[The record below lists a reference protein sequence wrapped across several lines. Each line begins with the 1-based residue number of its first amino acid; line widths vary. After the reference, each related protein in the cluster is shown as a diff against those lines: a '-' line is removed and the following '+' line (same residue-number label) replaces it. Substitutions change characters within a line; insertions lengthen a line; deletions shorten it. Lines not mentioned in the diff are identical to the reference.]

1 MMNEAEM
8 TRASSFHS
16 EREADE
22 LELQWAA
29 IERLPMMKRVR
40 MSLLDN
46 LQDNV
51 DQGKTNKKVMKDVTK
66 LSAAEKH
73 VFIDK
78 LISDVQQDNARLL
91 LKMKQRMD
99 RVGLTLPAVEVR
111 FRNVNV
117 EAKYEVVHGKPLP
130 TLWNTFKS
138 IFSVVRLS
146 WCKSQVAQVHIIKG
160 ASGTI
165 RPSRMTL
172 LLGPPGCGKTTL
184 LKALAG
190 KLDKSLKVEGE
201 VTYNGTRVENL
212 RPEEHAAYISQY
224 NFHVPEMTVRETID
238 FSARCQG
245 VESRKGPSAELLV
258 EVSRREKQAGYIP
271 EADVDAYMKAI
282 SINGLEKTLQT
293 DYILKILG
301 LETCADTFVGSA
313 MRRGIS
319 GGQKRRLATGE
330 MIVSTRRV
338 LFMDEISNG
347 LDSST
352 TFQIVTCL
360 QQLVHITDATALIS
374 LLQPAP
380 ETFDLFDDIILLAE
394 GKIVY
399 HGARA
404 DVLKF
409 FENFGFRCPERKGV
423 SDYLQEVTS
432 RKDQEQYW
440 FKTERPYRYVTVDEF
455 SKKPEMPHD
464 ELPSTAENF
473 KCGRNLP
480 QKDKNNKYSM
490 TKWQLFKACMDRE
503 VLLTRR
509 NISTNVIKS
518 TQLLIIAFIV
528 MTTYIRTM
536 MDIDSK
542 HANYFKGCLFFGIMR
557 IATTGIVEM
566 YMTLSRLTVFYKER
580 DFSFYPAWAYAIPAS
595 LIKIPLSLLDSFLWT
610 APTYYVVGFSPGI
623 DRFFCQFLLFFA
635 LHQAGSSMF
644 RMIASIF
651 QSEAISTFCTSSS
664 ILIMMFFGGF
674 IIPKH
679 SIPLWLRWGFW
690 LSPVSYAEIGLSL
703 NEFRAP
709 RWGKVTS
716 GNLTIGEEALS
727 NNGLN
732 FKSYYYWISV
742 GALLGFTLVFN
753 AGFVLALTY
762 LKSPGTARAIISH
775 NKLRKLQQDQD
786 CKDEAKRDNKI
797 HMSPQLHSIEDA
809 VIPEIQ
815 EPKKKGLPFKPLTLT
830 FENVQYFVDT
840 PLEMRKKGFKDKRIQ
855 LIHDMTGV
863 FRPGILTAL
872 MGVTGAGKTTLLD
885 VLSGRK
891 DSGHTEGDIRIGGSP
906 RVQHT
911 FARVSGYCEQS
922 DIHSPHITVEES
934 VAFSAFLRLP
944 SQIDAKTR
952 TEFVRDVLERVELD
966 GIRNHLVGIPGRSG
980 LSNEQRK
987 RLTIAVE
994 LVSNPSIIFMD
1005 EPTSGLDARA
1015 AAIVM
1020 RTVKNVVDTGRTV
1033 VCTIHQPSIDIFEA
1047 FDELILM
1054 KKGGKIIYSGPLGQ
1068 HSSNLIEYFKSIPG
1082 ILQIKENYNPATWML
1097 EITTESVERQLGI
1110 DFGQVYKESKQ
1121 FRDNI
1126 ELVKELRTA
1135 PGQMRELHFSSRF
1148 ARNMWEQYKAC
1159 LWKQHLSYW
1168 RNPDYNV
1175 KRLGFM
1181 TLASVAMGAL
1191 MWQKGKQIHDKQD
1204 LSNILS
1210 SIFISLQLLG
1220 VTNCSAIIPV
1230 VVTERTVLYRE
1241 MFSGMYS
1248 SWAYSLAQ
1256 ATIEFPYVFAQ
1267 ALTYLIIS
1275 YPAVGFYWSFKKIMW
1290 YFYSILCALLYYTYL
1305 GMLLVSISPDGT
1317 VASALAGTA
1326 YALLNLFSGFLIPR
1340 PAIPKWWIWLY
1351 WITPSSWMLYGAITS
1366 QYGDNKEEI
1375 TSFTKTE
1382 EVKSFL
1388 EDYYGYHYDFLGVV
1402 AVVVAIFPLLAAFL
1416 FAYFISKLNF
1426 QRR

>member
-1 MMNEAEM
+1 MVKKANEKWRMCVNFTDLNDACPKDYFPLPRIDTLIDATAGHEKLSFMYGFSEYNQIKVHKDDIPKISFITDFGVFCYLVMVFGLKNAGATYQRLVNKIFKGLIGKTMEVYVNDMLVKSLLSADHITHLREAFEVLRYHKMMLNLAKCAFRQTKMNEAEM
-8 TRASSFHS
+8 IQASSFHS

-29 IERLPMMKRVR
+29 FERLPTMKRVR
-40 MSLLDN
+40 MSLFDN
-46 LQDNV
+46 LQDND
-51 DQGKTNKKVMKDVTK
+51 DQGKTNKKVMKDVAK

-78 LISDVQQDNARLL
+78 LISNVQEDNARLL

-117 EAKYEVVHGKPLP
+117 EAKCEVVHGKPLP

-146 WCKSQVAQVHIIKG
+146 WCKSQVARVHIIKG
-160 ASGTI
+160 VSGTI

-190 KLDKSLKVEGE
+190 KLDKSLKVDGE

-212 RPEEHAAYISQY
+212 RPQEHAAYISQY

-245 VESRKGPSAELLV
+245 VESRKELLA

-301 LETCADTFVGSA
+301 LETCADTFVGSV

-380 ETFDLFDDIILLAE
+380 ETFDLFDDIVLIAE

-409 FENFGFRCPERKGV
+409 FESFGF
-423 SDYLQEVTS
+423 
-432 RKDQEQYW
+432 
-440 FKTERPYRYVTVDEF
+440 RYVTVDEF
-455 SKKPEMPHD
+455 SKKPEMSHLDGKIWLHD
-464 ELPSTAENF
+464 ELPSTAEES
-473 KCGRNLP
+473 KRDKNLP

-518 TQLLIIAFIV
+518 TQ
-528 MTTYIRTM
+528 
-536 MDIDSK
+536 
-542 HANYFKGCLFFGIMR
+542 
-557 IATTGIVEM
+557 
-566 YMTLSRLTVFYKER
+566 
-580 DFSFYPAWAYAIPAS
+580 
-595 LIKIPLSLLDSFLWT
+595 
-610 APTYYVVGFSPGI
+610 
-623 DRFFCQFLLFFA
+623 
-635 LHQAGSSMF
+635 
-644 RMIASIF
+644 
-651 QSEAISTFCTSSS
+651 
-664 ILIMMFFGGF
+664 
-674 IIPKH
+674 
-679 SIPLWLRWGFW
+679 
-690 LSPVSYAEIGLSL
+690 
-703 NEFRAP
+703 
-709 RWGKVTS
+709 VTS

-742 GALLGFTLVFN
+742 GVLFGFTLVYN

-762 LKSPGTARAIISH
+762 LKSPGTARAIISYD
-775 NKLRKLQQDQD
+775 KLRELQQDQD
-786 CKDEAKRDNKI
+786 CKDEGKRDNRI
-797 HMSPQLHSIEDA
+797 HMSPQLHSMEYN
-809 VIPEIQ
+809 VVPEIQ
-815 EPKKKGLPFKPLTLT
+815 EPKKTVLPFEPLTLT

-855 LIHDMTGV
+855 LIHNMTGV

-944 SQIDAKTR
+944 SQIDAKAR
-952 TEFVRDVLERVELD
+952 TEFIRDVLERVELD
-966 GIRNHLVGIPGRSG
+966 GIRNHLVGTPGRSG

-1020 RTVKNVVDTGRTV
+1020 RTVKNVADTGRTV
-1033 VCTIHQPSIDIFEA
+1033 
-1047 FDELILM
+1047 LILM
-1054 KKGGKIIYSGPLGQ
+1054 KKGGEIIYSGPLGQ
-1068 HSSNLIEYFKSIPG
+1068 HSSNLIDYFKSIPG
-1082 ILQIKENYNPATWML
+1082 IPQIKENYNPATWML

-1110 DFGQVYKESKQ
+1110 DFGQVYEESKQ

-1126 ELVKELRTA
+1126 ELVKELRTE
-1135 PGQMRELHFSSRF
+1135 PGQTRELHFATRF
-1148 ARNMWEQYKAC
+1148 ARNIWEQYKAC
-1159 LWKQHLSYW
+1159 LWKQNLSYW
-1168 RNPDYNV
+1168 RNPDYNI

-1191 MWQKGKQIHDKQD
+1191 MWQKGNQIYQ
-1204 LSNILS
+1204 
-1210 SIFISLQLLG
+1210 
-1220 VTNCSAIIPV
+1220 
-1230 VVTERTVLYRE
+1230 
-1241 MFSGMYS
+1241 
-1248 SWAYSLAQ
+1248 
-1256 ATIEFPYVFAQ
+1256 
-1267 ALTYLIIS
+1267 
-1275 YPAVGFYWSFKKIMW
+1275 
-1290 YFYSILCALLYYTYL
+1290 

-1317 VASALAGTA
+1317 VASTLAGTT

-1382 EVKSFL
+1382 EIKSFL
-1388 EDYYGYHYDFLGVV
+1388 EDYYGYRNDFLGVV

-1426 QRR
+1426 QKR

>member
-1 MMNEAEM
+1 MMDEAEM
-8 TRASSFHS
+8 TRASSFGS

-29 IERLPMMKRVR
+29 IERLPTMKRVR
-40 MSLLDN
+40 MSLFDN
-46 LQDNV
+46 PQDNG
-51 DQGKTNKKVMKDVTK
+51 DEGKTNKKVVIDVAK

-73 VFIDK
+73 VFIGK
-78 LISDVQQDNARLL
+78 LISNVEEDNARLL

-117 EAKYEVVHGKPLP
+117 EAQCEVVHGKPLP
-130 TLWNTFKS
+130 TLWNTFKT

-146 WCKSQVAQVHIIKG
+146 CCKSQVAQVHIVKG
-160 ASGTI
+160 VGGAI

-212 RPEEHAAYISQY
+212 RPQEHAAYISQY

-245 VESRKGPSAELLV
+245 VESRKELLA

-301 LETCADTFVGSA
+301 LETCADTFVGSV

-338 LFMDEISNG
+338 LFMDEISN
-347 LDSST
+347 
-352 TFQIVTCL
+352 
-360 QQLVHITDATALIS
+360 
-374 LLQPAP
+374 
-380 ETFDLFDDIILLAE
+380 E

-409 FENFGFRCPERKGV
+409 FESFGFRCPERKGV

-440 FKTERPYRYVTVDEF
+440 FKSEIPYRYVTVDEF
-455 SKKPEMPHD
+455 SKKPEKSHLDGKIWLHDD
-464 ELPSTAENF
+464 ELPSTAEDF
-473 KCGRNLP
+473 QCDKNLP

-509 NISTNVIKS
+509 NLSANVIKS

-542 HANYFKGCLFFGIMR
+542 HANYYKGCLFFGIMR
-557 IATTGIVEM
+557 IVTTGIVEM
-566 YMTLSRLTVFYKER
+566 LMTLSRLTVFYKER

-595 LIKIPLSLLDSFLWT
+595 LIKVPFSLLDSFLWT

-635 LHQAGSSMF
+635 LHQASSSLF

-679 SIPLWLRWGFW
+679 SIPVWLRWGFW

-703 NEFRAP
+703 NEFHAP

-732 FKSYYYWISV
+732 FESYYYWISV
-742 GALLGFTLVFN
+742 GVLFGFTLVFN
-753 AGFVLALTY
+753 AGFILALTY
-762 LKSPGTARAIISH
+762 LKSHGTARAIISYD
-775 NKLRKLQQDQD
+775 KLRELQQDQD

-797 HMSPQLHSIEDA
+797 HMSPQLHSMEDT

-815 EPKKKGLPFKPLTLT
+815 EPKKMVLPFEPLTLT

-840 PLEMRKKGFKDKRIQ
+840 PLEMRKKGFKDKRLQ
-855 LIHDMTGV
+855 LIHDMTGL

-872 MGVTGAGKTTLLD
+872 M
-885 VLSGRK
+885 
-891 DSGHTEGDIRIGGSP
+891 
-906 RVQHT
+906 
-911 FARVSGYCEQS
+911 
-922 DIHSPHITVEES
+922 VEES
-934 VAFSAFLRLP
+934 VTFSAFLRLP

-952 TEFVRDVLERVELD
+952 TEFVKDVLERVELD
-966 GIRNHLVGIPGRSG
+966 GIRNQIVGVPGRSG

-1020 RTVKNVVDTGRTV
+1020 RTVKNVADTGRTV

-1054 KKGGKIIYSGPLGQ
+1054 KKGGEIIYSGPLGQ
-1068 HSSNLIEYFKSIPG
+1068 HSSNLIDYFKSIPG

-1097 EITTESVERQLGI
+1097 EITTESAERQLGI

-1135 PGQMRELHFSSRF
+1135 PGQMRELHFSTRF

-1159 LWKQHLSYW
+1159 LWKQNLSYW

-1175 KRLGFM
+1175 KRLCFM

-1191 MWQKGKQIHDKQD
+1191 MWQKGKQIRDKQD

-1210 SIFISLQLLG
+1210 SIFIALQILG
-1220 VTNCSAIIPV
+1220 VTNCSSIIPV
-1230 VVTERTVLYRE
+1230 VATERTVLYRE

-1256 ATIEFPYVFAQ
+1256 VTIEFPYIFAQ
-1267 ALTYLIIS
+1267 TLTFVIIT
-1275 YPAVGFYWSFKKIMW
+1275 YPA
-1290 YFYSILCALLYYTYL
+1290 
-1305 GMLLVSISPDGT
+1305 GMLMVSISPDGT
-1317 VASALAGTA
+1317 VASTLAGTT

-1351 WITPSSWMLYGAITS
+1351 WITPSSWMLYGALTS

-1375 TSFTKTE
+1375 TSFRKTE

-1402 AVVVAIFPLLAAFL
+1402 AVVVATFPLLAAFL

>member
-1 MMNEAEM
+1 MNEAEM
-8 TRASSFHS
+8 TRA
-16 EREADE
+16 DE
-22 LELQWAA
+22 VELQWAA
-29 IERLPMMKRVR
+29 IERLPTMKRVR
-40 MSLLDN
+40 MSLFDA
-46 LQDNV
+46 QEGD
-51 DQGKTNKKVMKDVTK
+51 DEGKTNEKVMVDVAK
-66 LSAAEKH
+66 LSAVEKH
-73 VFIDK
+73 VFIGK
-78 LISDVQQDNARLL
+78 LISNVQEDNARLL

-117 EAKYEVVHGKPLP
+117 EARCEVVHGKPLP
-130 TLWNTFKS
+130 TLWNSFKS
-138 IFSVVRLS
+138 IFPVVRLP
-146 WCKSQVAQVHIIKG
+146 WCKSQVAQIHIIKG
-160 ASGTI
+160 VSGNI

-172 LLGPPGCGKTTL
+172 LLGPPGCGKSTL

-201 VTYNGTRVENL
+201 VSYNGTRVENL
-212 RPEEHAAYISQY
+212 RPQEHAAYISQY

-245 VESRKGPSAELLV
+245 VESRKELLA
-258 EVSRREKQAGYIP
+258 EVSRREKQAGFIP
-271 EADVDAYMKAI
+271 EAEVDAYMKAI

-380 ETFDLFDDIILLAE
+380 ETFDLFDDILLLAE

-432 RKDQEQYW
+432 RKDQGQYW
-440 FKTERPYRYVTVDEF
+440 FKSEIPYRYVTVDEF
-455 SKKPEMPHD
+455 SEKSEMWHLD
-464 ELPSTAENF
+464 GKIWSDNELPRTAKDFQCDE
-473 KCGRNLP
+473 NLP

-509 NISTNVIKS
+509 NLSTNIIKS
-518 TQLLIIAFIV
+518 MQLLVIAFIV

-542 HANYFKGCLFFGIMR
+542 HANYYKGCMFFGIMR
-557 IATTGIVEM
+557 ITTTGIVEM
-566 YMTLSRLTVFYKER
+566 LMTISRLAVFYKER

-635 LHQAGSSMF
+635 LHQASSSLY

-651 QSEAISTFCTSSS
+651 QSEAISTFCTSLS
-664 ILIMMFFGGF
+664 ILLMMFFGGF
-674 IIPKH
+674 IIPKQ
-679 SIPLWLRWGFW
+679 SIPVWLRWGFW

-703 NEFRAP
+703 NEFQSP

-716 GNLTIGEEALS
+716 GNLTIGEQVLS
-727 NNGLN
+727 KSGLN

-742 GALLGFTLVFN
+742 GILFGFTLVFN
-753 AGFVLALTY
+753 IGFILALTY
-762 LKSPGTARAIISH
+762 LKSLGTARAIISYD
-775 NKLRKLQQDQD
+775 KFRELQQDQD

-797 HMSPQLHSIEDA
+797 HMSPQQHSMENTDTM
-809 VIPEIQ
+809 V
-815 EPKKKGLPFKPLTLT
+815 LPFEPLTLT

-840 PLEMRKKGFKDKRIQ
+840 PLEMRKKGFKDKRLQ

-872 MGVTGAGKTTLLD
+872 MGVTGAGKTTLMD

-906 RVQHT
+906 RVQQT

-922 DIHSPHITVEES
+922 DIHSPNITVEES
-934 VAFSAFLRLP
+934 VAFSAFLRL
-944 SQIDAKTR
+944 SSEIDAKTR
-952 TEFVRDVLERVELD
+952 AEFVRDVLERVELD
-966 GIRNHLVGIPGRSG
+966 GIRNHLVGVPGRSG

-1020 RTVKNVVDTGRTV
+1020 RTVKNVADTGRTV

-1054 KKGGKIIYSGPLGQ
+1054 KKGGEIIYSGPLGQ
-1068 HSSNLIEYFKSIPG
+1068 HSCNLIDYFKTIPG

-1097 EITTESVERQLGI
+1097 EITAESVERQLGI
-1110 DFGQVYKESKQ
+1110 DFGQIYKESK
-1121 FRDNI
+1121 DNI
-1126 ELVKELRTA
+1126 QLVKELRTA
-1135 PGQMRELHFSSRF
+1135 PGQTRELHFSTRF
-1148 ARNMWEQYKAC
+1148 PRNMWEQYKAC
-1159 LWKQHLSYW
+1159 LWKQNLSYW
-1168 RNPDYNV
+1168 RNPDYNI
-1175 KRLGFM
+1175 KRLVFM
-1181 TLASVAMGAL
+1181 TVASVAMGAL
-1191 MWQKGKQIHDKQD
+1191 MWQKGKQIRDKQD

-1210 SIFISLQLLG
+1210 SIFISLQILG
-1220 VTNCSAIIPV
+1220 VTNCSSIIPV

-1241 MFSGMYS
+1241 MYSGMYS

-1256 ATIEFPYVFAQ
+1256 VTIEFPYILAQ
-1267 ALTYLIIS
+1267 TLTFVVIT

-1290 YFYSILCALLYYTYL
+1290 YFYSTLCGLLYYTCQ
-1305 GMLLVSISPDGT
+1305 GMLMVSISPDGT
-1317 VASALAGTA
+1317 VASTLAGTS

-1366 QYGDNKEEI
+1366 QYGDNTEEI
-1375 TSFTKTE
+1375 TSFGKTE

-1388 EDYYGYHYDFLGVV
+1388 EDYYGYRYDFLGVV
-1402 AVVVAIFPLLAAFL
+1402 AVVVATFPILAAFL